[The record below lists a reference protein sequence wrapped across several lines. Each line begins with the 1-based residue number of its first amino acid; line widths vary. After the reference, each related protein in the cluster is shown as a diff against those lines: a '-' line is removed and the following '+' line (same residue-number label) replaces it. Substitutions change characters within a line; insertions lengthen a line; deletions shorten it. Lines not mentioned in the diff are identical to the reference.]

1 MFVQFFIIRA
11 QAPWC
16 KDPLGIAP
24 FIIIILQYKWHFWGP
39 L

>member
-1 MFVQFFIIRA
+1 MFVQFVCFIIRA

-24 FIIIILQYKWHFWGP
+24 FIIINNTN
-39 L
+39 